1 MRRILL
7 GCIAAFALAGAA
19 SAQTTAT
26 PPGEQPKNPPAQTV
40 TVSGKLE
47 VVNGFIGIKT
57 DGASYILPRL
67 RMLVGFVKEIQE
79 GAAVKI
85 EGYAYPIP
93 SWSSSQGGYSILAI
107 TKLSIAGKD
116 YDFGQFGGP
125 FPFGRRGGMM
135 GRGMRPGM
143 WEGER
148 W

>member
-1 MRRILL
+1 MHRCVRSRRSRL
-7 GCIAAFALAGAA
+7 GSNYRHPSGGAAQESAGAD
-19 SAQTTAT
+19 
-26 PPGEQPKNPPAQTV
+26 GHGL
-40 TVSGKLE
+40 GKLE